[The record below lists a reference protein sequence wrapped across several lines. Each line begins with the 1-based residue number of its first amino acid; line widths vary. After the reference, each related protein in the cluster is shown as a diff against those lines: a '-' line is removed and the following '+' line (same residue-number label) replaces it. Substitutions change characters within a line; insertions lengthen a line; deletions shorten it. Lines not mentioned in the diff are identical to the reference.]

1 MLRDLAHPSRITAR
15 ADIAIES
22 LRSTRELIVGKVNA
36 MAATPFKL
44 PCATW
49 SVVYVDHVPDV
60 VASDSSLLKGRHS
73 ERAQLELG

>member
-44 PCATW
+44 Q
-49 SVVYVDHVPDV
+49 
-60 VASDSSLLKGRHS
+60 
-73 ERAQLELG
+73 E